1 MSYNILAPGNN
12 GLVLGTAT
20 NDFTVQSSGVVLV
33 TTGNLDQVLYLSRN
47 SESDKTEN
55 SFAFDLT
62 EGDSS
67 FIVSGTLGTIGTH
80 SVTGDLAVS
89 GNIDITGTAEITS
102 TLSVG
107 GISHLDDIRVTY
119 DADDILYISASS
131 GKADISTN
139 DVTDYLD
146 IKGWG
151 GINLL
156 THTGAEGKNALQLTT
171 SQNVLIPNGNVY
183 VTGSLNTSGTLSIN
197 GTSTFEDDIT
207 VNANVTATNVITTSD
222 ERLKTNI
229 LDFTNQVDINKFR
242 PVEFNWK
249 KSPEGKKVLGFIAQ
263 EICVNNPDMV
273 YEDER
278 GNLGIDYIQIIPV
291 LTKNIQKFNVIVKQ
305 QQERIAELEK
315 RL

>member
-12 GLVLGTAT
+12 GLVLGTAS
-20 NDFTVQSSGVVLV
+20 NDFAVQSSGIVLV

-62 EGDSS
+62 EGASS
-67 FIVSGTLGTIGTH
+67 FIVSGTLGIIGTH
-80 SVTGDLAVS
+80 SVTGDIAVS
-89 GNIDITGTAEITS
+89 GSIDITGTAEITS

-107 GISHLDDIRVTY
+107 GISHLSEIRVTH
-119 DADDILYISASS
+119 DADDILYISAAS
-131 GKADISTN
+131 GKATISTN
-139 DVTDYLD
+139 DAADYLD

-151 GINLL
+151 GVNLL
-156 THTGAEGKNALQLTT
+156 THTGGESKNALQLTT

-183 VTGSLNTSGTLSIN
+183 ITGSLNSSGSLSIN

-207 VNANVTATNVITTSD
+207 VNANITATNVITTSD

-229 LDFTNQVDINKFR
+229 IDFTTQADINKFR

-263 EICVNNPDMV
+263 EVHKNNPDMV
-273 YEDER
+273 YEDVK
-278 GNLGIDYIQIIPV
+278 GNLGVDYIQLIAV
-291 LTKNIQKFNVIVKQ
+291 LTKNVQELKVIVNQ

>member
-1 MSYNILAPGNN
+1 MISFWN
-12 GLVLGTAT
+12 GDVWASFRVFHFLWAAKLG
-20 NDFTVQSSGVVLV
+20 
-33 TTGNLDQVLYLSRN
+33 
-47 SESDKTEN
+47 
-55 SFAFDLT
+55 
-62 EGDSS
+62 
-67 FIVSGTLGTIGTH
+67 
-80 SVTGDLAVS
+80 
-89 GNIDITGTAEITS
+89 
-102 TLSVG
+102 
-107 GISHLDDIRVTY
+107 
-119 DADDILYISASS
+119 
-131 GKADISTN
+131 
-139 DVTDYLD
+139 
-146 IKGWG
+146 G

-291 LTKNIQKFNVIVKQ
+291 LTKNIQKLNVIVKQ